1 MLTVLEVLQ
10 KYVVR
15 SFAAVTAQ
23 MMISVLRYM
32 LLESAGKALSLP
44 RGTSPTPQRLVSTL

>member
-1 MLTVLEVLQ
+1 MLTVLDVLH

-23 MMISVLRYM
+23 MMISVLRN
-32 LLESAGKALSLP
+32 AA
-44 RGTSPTPQRLVSTL
+44 

>member
-1 MLTVLEVLQ
+1 MLTVLDVLH

-23 MMISVLRYM
+23 MMISVLRNV
-32 LLESAGKALSLP
+32 LESAGKALSLP
-44 RGTSPTPQRLVSTL
+44 RGTSPTPQRLVSTS